1 MKHKKRA
8 LFQSVISL
16 ILCLSM
22 LVGTTFAWFTDSVSS
37 TGNIIKSG
45 NLKIEMEW
53 TDDLQPEEGAPVWTD
68 ASKGAIFNYEHWEP
82 GYTDLK
88 YLQISNKGNLAF
100 QYQLTITEGTVSEQ
114 DAADNGD
121 AVTVD
126 ETTGE
131 VIEGGKVTTPV
142 SDAMKLAEVIDVYYA
157 NVTDKILTREQAKD
171 QLTKIG
177 TLADMI
183 NGRLATAEGVLLAVG
198 SESDAIPS
206 ANVNAGSTTAAIML
220 KMREN
225 AGNTYMGLNPKNG
238 FSVQVVATQFAYEKD
253 SFGKDYDTEA
263 VKVELQNFSNS
274 IGIGGSFGGSAS
286 IETDDQGM
294 TTAEVAIGG
303 EEGGAVIPAGVK
315 TETGTT
321 ELTLAVTKKD
331 SSEAN
336 ITFGENENLLPLDVH
351 ITGISP
357 DNTTPIRVNLGKVL
371 PVGMNMGGVKLYHVE
386 NGVTNPMIQVS
397 SLEELDAHNEF
408 YYDLLTGNVTVAMAT
423 FSEITLINDKTN
435 VWQGGMATSF
445 AGGDGSAEN
454 PYIIANADQLAYLGD
469 RISNDNGTYGSA
481 HYKLIS
487 NVNIGGESN
496 YSENG
501 VIWYPIG
508 YNKAGGEIAAYGLD
522 EIYFEPI
529 SAAKPGDKDG
539 DVVAAAGENTWY
551 TYGGSFKGVFDGNG
565 HTITGIYQNTW
576 AMKGDYDGHYYNDAM
591 GLFGYVNGGTVKNL
605 TIDNFYSEGEFAPT
619 GSVTA
624 YAGGSATFENI
635 AITNSHPQT
644 YNTGVAGIVGW
655 DNGNNTDFTFKNITV
670 DSSNIISAL
679 WGSWDVAAAGIL
691 GSLKNDSRATFD
703 NCHVSA
709 TIDVYNDVCG
719 NYQYYWYRYCGAFIG
734 TVYRRLDD
742 GKGALDLSNVTATNC
757 TVNFGERH
765 EYYYCE
771 FEKNTQ
777 ASYTEDYQFSRVPHT
792 ELNLDQNPV
801 TCNHSHTQK
810 EDKQAVYIPFYQ
822 LFGGYGWGV
831 QGIDLETYRNLDIVA
846 DKQGIQ
852 ESETEKSVKKFDAKV
867 ADYTAYQTETTVE
880 IGNLFSAI
888 AKVHPEIDVANVQV
902 TVSPVGETSTANGVY
917 NANTVDWMQG
927 TLAFSGEGNA
937 ELIITDYNYCEPT
950 KLMVTIVKPSVKFEA
965 IADVN
970 AWFETGTAVK
980 ISRVFSAM
988 DEAQINDASVSITV
1002 ECVEGN
1008 VKEEKRITHTT
1019 DWKQSEIIFSGEGVV
1034 KISITDDYFCENTS
1048 TNVTIKAPVDKFQK
1062 NDNAPAYIGKDS
1074 SVTLGEL
1081 FSKVDVANPAI
1092 VAESI
1097 AVKVIAAD
1105 GSDVSGVYTPDTADW
1120 TNGTLA
1126 FTGKGSVTITIT
1138 DGYFCKDASVD
1149 VTITDAIKKF
1159 EVKEDVKTSFEA
1171 GTDKV
1176 TIGELF
1182 KVIAD
1187 VRPELDT
1194 AKIAVTVEPEAESTA
1209 AGTYTPDTTDWTK
1222 GTLTFTGKGNAKITI
1237 TDGYFCEVTELNVTV
1252 TEREPVH
1259 KFETKFT
1266 NDYTYRV
1273 GNQNTV
1279 TLSSLFKAIDGA
1291 KIGEVDVEVTGN
1303 NASGTYT
1310 ANTTDWTKGTIQF
1323 SGTGIVNVTITDN
1336 DYCISVELTLEVVDA
1351 VNATSAT
1358 SAKSNNVVLLNDVGF
1373 STIEVSGGYTLYGNG
1388 FKMTATTDPMYDTM
1402 RAGFV
1407 TLDNGTLDNVQVICP
1422 NFSFAIIYNSQIK
1435 DSANTAVPSDS
1446 NNDARGNVRSAVMVT
1461 GNSKI
1466 VNSYVHGGRAAIFL
1480 RSGNLVVDGSTI
1492 SGGAAANIHALS
1504 AQSLTLRNATL
1515 IQKPFQATVHDTS
1528 KTVMGFSG
1536 LFECGEDGN
1545 STPLT
1550 LEGTLV
1556 QDAWINEEYV
1566 EYTPSAASSI
1576 VENALGKTA
1585 YLHDLD
1591 GDGKNESLNLG
1602 FTYIPQNTGGSTNTI
1617 VTDNRTNK
1625 GTVPYDTVDVGNVLA
1640 SAKVYSYKNSNGTS
1654 DDFNKDDSEYVPGN
1668 QGTTAPAVSFTDTNA
1683 DRVFETKFDTSDNRW
1698 ESTLMVNLDNGNYTF
1713 SFDKLL
1719 VQKHGVNL
1727 TYTVKTESGE
1737 NVESSKAISLTASGV
1752 TNYVLTVTDGDATHT
1767 VYFIL
1772 TASKTSIPDPVV
1784 ADTTGGTP
1792 LLVVKSKNSD
1802 WTVGIPALE
1811 GIKVKYYTVDGEVIL
1826 DLATLTP
1833 TSKGKQN
1840 GTNNYWETSKD
1851 GYKLKVTCGV
1861 IHDTK
1866 SVYGMP
1872 VVVDNNGTKQLYFTI
1887 SSTNGY
1893 VSTGTAARS
1902 VTLTYEFTD
1911 PNGKTVNFTK
1921 NYNVKYADYKDEAQ
1935 YSYSDFVNGT
1945 MTDLLTSSSGGSS
1958 NCVTPDTLITLANG
1972 KQVRVDALTGNE
1984 QLLVWNM
1991 ETGKLDSA
1999 PIMFV
2004 DSDPKA
2010 EYEVIHLYFSDG
2022 TDVKVISEHG
2032 FWDYD
2037 LNRYV
2042 YLDRNADKYIG
2053 HTFAKQSGSKL
2064 AKVKLTDVVLETEM
2078 TTAWSPVTAGHL
2090 CYFVNGMLS
2099 MPGGVGG
2106 LFNIFDVDPAT
2117 MTYDYEAM
2125 AKDIEAYGLF
2135 TYEEMNAMVPLSED
2149 MFNAAG
2155 GAYLKISIGKG
2166 NMTLDDLVNMIQRYS
2181 KYI

>member
-274 IGIGGSFGGSAS
+274 IGFGGSFGGSAS

-397 SLEELDAHNEF
+397 SLEEMDAHNEF

-423 FSEITLINDKTN
+423 FSEITLINDKAN

-496 YSENG
+496 YSENK

-508 YNKAGGEIAAYGLD
+508 YNKAGGEVAAYGLD

-619 GSVTA
+619 GCVTA

-734 TVYRRLDD
+734 TVYSRLDD
-742 GKGALDLSNVTATNC
+742 GKGALDLSRVNATNC

-771 FEKNTQ
+771 FVENTI
-777 ASYTEDYQFSRVPHT
+777 ASYTHDYQMSRVPST
-792 ELNLDQNPV
+792 DIVGTGDSAVCQNH
-801 TCNHSHTQK
+801 NHEEHGYETVNGQSVLV
-810 EDKQAVYIPFYQ
+810 EDKQAVYLPFYQ

-831 QGIDLETYRNLDIVA
+831 HGIDLDTYNNLDIVA
-846 DKQGIQ
+846 DKQGIK
-852 ESETEKSVKKFDAKV
+852 ESEIENSVQKFTAKI
-867 ADYTAYQTETTVE
+867 ADYTAFRTETRVR
-880 IGNLFSAI
+880 IGDLFAAI
-888 AKVHPEIDVANVQV
+888 ANVHPEIDGANVQV
-902 TVSPVGETSTANGVY
+902 TISPVGETSTASGIYVADTSN
-917 NANTVDWMQG
+917 WEEG
-927 TLAFSGEGNA
+927 TLTFSGEGDA
-937 ELIITDYNYCEPT
+937 EILIQDYNYCEPT
-950 KLMVTIVKPSVKFEA
+950 ALNVTVRKPEQKFTSLVDVTTQIVSDSTKTLGELFAALEDAKIDSAKVKVEA
-965 IADVN
+965 
-970 AWFETGTAVK
+970 EP
-980 ISRVFSAM
+980 
-988 DEAQINDASVSITV
+988 
-1002 ECVEGN
+1002 VEGSKASGVYTADLN
-1008 VKEEKRITHTT
+1008 
-1019 DWKQSEIIFSGEGVV
+1019 DWTQGSIHFSGEGVLQ
-1034 KISITDDYFCENTS
+1034 ISITDDEDFCVMAI
-1048 TNVTIKAPVDKFQK
+1048 TNVTVKAPKDKFTVNTTAPEYIEIGTVITMGDLFTAI
-1062 NDNAPAYIGKDS
+1062 NDADIREE
-1074 SVTLGEL
+1074 SV
-1081 FSKVDVANPAI
+1081 K
-1092 VAESI
+1092 
-1097 AVKVIAAD
+1097 
-1105 GSDVSGVYTPDTADW
+1105 
-1120 TNGTLA
+1120 
-1126 FTGKGSVTITIT
+1126 VTITAQDNNAEGEPYEYVSSDDGWTGDSLKFLTAGEYKIAIT
-1138 DGYFCKDASVD
+1138 DNDFCKPTTVK
-1149 VTITDAIKKF
+1149 VKVQKPEEKFVKKF
-1159 EVKEDVKTSFEA
+1159 QNENY
-1171 GTDKV
+1171 
-1176 TIGELF
+1176 
-1182 KVIAD
+1182 
-1187 VRPELDT
+1187 R
-1194 AKIAVTVEPEAESTA
+1194 
-1209 AGTYTPDTTDWTK
+1209 
-1222 GTLTFTGKGNAKITI
+1222 
-1237 TDGYFCEVTELNVTV
+1237 
-1252 TEREPVH
+1252 
-1259 KFETKFT
+1259 
-1266 NDYTYRV
+1266 YRV
-1273 GNQNTV
+1273 GNLNPV
-1279 TLSSLFKAIDGA
+1279 SLSSLFA
-1291 KIGEVDVEVTGN
+1291 KTEDNVEIGKVNVVLENVSGN
-1303 NASGTYT
+1303 
-1310 ANTTDWTKGTIQF
+1310 ANGQYSNNSSDWKEGTITF
-1323 SGTGIVNVTITDN
+1323 SGTGVVNVSIEDDN
-1336 DYCISVELTLEVVDA
+1336 CCIPTVLTLQVIDA
-1351 VNATSAT
+1351 VNATGAT
-1358 SAKSNNVVLLNDVGF
+1358 NATSNNVVLLNDCGF
-1373 STIEVSGGYTLYGNG
+1373 SSLEVSGGYTLYGNG
-1388 FKMTATTDPMYDTM
+1388 FTMTCGSDSAALDMGYS
-1402 RAGFV
+1402 FV
-1407 TLDNGTLDNVQVICP
+1407 TLNNGILDNVQIVCP
-1422 NFSFAIIYNSQIK
+1422 NFDYAVLYKSNMIESGNRSETTDRTRYYNVKSGVMASGNSQILNSRISGARAAVNVTGGNVLI
-1435 DSANTAVPSDS
+1435 DNSRIELGAVASILVGSAN
-1446 NNDARGNVRSAVMVT
+1446 
-1461 GNSKI
+1461 
-1466 VNSYVHGGRAAIFL
+1466 
-1480 RSGNLVVDGSTI
+1480 
-1492 SGGAAANIHALS
+1492 
-1504 AQSLTLRNATL
+1504 SLTLRDVTL
-1515 IQKPFQATVHDTS
+1515 VQEPTASTYTPS
-1528 KTVMGFSG
+1528 KTLMGFSV
-1536 LFECGEDGN
+1536 LFICDADGN
-1545 STPLT
+1545 TAPVT
-1550 LEGTLV
+1550 LEGSLV
-1556 QDAWINEEYV
+1556 QNAWVNESDNQYV
-1566 EYTPSAASSI
+1566 PSAGQSI
-1576 VENALGKTA
+1576 ISTVLGKTE
-1585 YLHDLD
+1585 YLHDID

-1602 FTYIPQNTGGSTNTI
+1602 FAYMPESLTSKVNATTI
-1617 VTDNRTNK
+1617 TDNRTDK
-1625 GTVPYDTVDVGNVLA
+1625 GDIPYDYAEVSILNGKTY
-1640 SAKVYSYKNSNGTS
+1640 VYSYKNSNGTGDS
-1654 DDFNKDDSEYVPGN
+1654 YKDESKYDSNKYGDIITVNYSVAADGLESGKSFGTDGWVYELNVDLDKLSGYTLDFSKLEMSVNGELVTDYKVNGAAKPTSPVAVTAGGVTYTLTATVDGKDHVAIFKVTGTETSKESPSKISGPTTEGFGVAKSYDGDWSGAADVLTGVKIKYWSVAENKYVEFDFSNFTVPGN
-1668 QGTTAPAVSFTDTNA
+1668 AG
-1683 DRVFETKFDTSDNRW
+1683 
-1698 ESTLMVNLDNGNYTF
+1698 
-1713 SFDKLL
+1713 KL
-1719 VQKHGVNL
+1719 
-1727 TYTVKTESGE
+1727 
-1737 NVESSKAISLTASGV
+1737 
-1752 TNYVLTVTDGDATHT
+1752 
-1767 VYFIL
+1767 
-1772 TASKTSIPDPVV
+1772 
-1784 ADTTGGTP
+1784 
-1792 LLVVKSKNSD
+1792 
-1802 WTVGIPALE
+1802 
-1811 GIKVKYYTVDGEVIL
+1811 
-1826 DLATLTP
+1826 
-1833 TSKGKQN
+1833 N
-1840 GTNNYWETSKD
+1840 GTNSYWEYTHTNND
-1851 GYKLKVTCGV
+1851 FTLKVTNTV
-1861 IHDTK
+1861 AIHSGK

-1872 VVVDNNGTKQLYFTI
+1872 IRGTDGKLYFTI

-1893 VSTGTAARS
+1893 VGTGTSSRAI
-1902 VTLTYEFTD
+1902 TMQYEFTD
-1911 PNGKTVNFTK
+1911 NNGGEKLTFTHTF
-1921 NYNVKYADYKDEAQ
+1921 NISYNKDDQ
-1935 YSYSDFVNGT
+1935 YSYSDLSGSGK
-1945 MTDLLTSSSGGSS
+1945 LTKLESSSSGGSS
-1958 NCVTPDTLITLANG
+1958 SSCVTPDTLITLANG
-1972 KQVRVDALTGNE
+1972 KQVRVDSLTGNE
-1984 QLLVWNM
+1984 QLLVWNL

-2010 EYEVIHLYFSDG
+2010 AYEVIHLYFSDG

-2042 YLDRNADKYIG
+2042 YLDRYADKYIG
-2053 HTFAKQSGSKL
+2053 HTFAKQNGSKL
-2064 AKVKLTDVVLETEM
+2064 AKVKLTDVVLETEV

-2125 AKDIEAYGLF
+2125 AKDIETYGLF
-2135 TYEEMNAMVPLSED
+2135 TYEEMNAMVPLSKD

-2166 NMTLDDLVNMIQRYS
+2166 NMTLDDLVAMIQRYS